1 MLAGQ
6 ITIVE
11 KVKTSEGEN
20 VTLDCDAK
28 YDKHDWSRDDEE
40 GVTNER
46 RVLVADNSK
55 LQITEATISDS
66 GDFVCDNGPI
76 LYIFK
81 VEVEGRLSG

>member
-1 MLAGQ
+1 MLAGP